1 MTLNELG
8 EKLKKMYNNAPTGD
22 SVAMIHLFGIKY
34 ANEISISQFSKKDI
48 AIAAR
53 IPESYGTEI
62 SKGVKLA
69 KYVKEKQLIKNT
81 NQNNLDVYNTTNYF
95 IHSKI

>member
-8 EKLKKMYNNAPTGD
+8 QKLSDMYNNAPAGD

-34 ANEISISQFSKKDI
+34 AAEINRGGYSKKDI
-48 AIAAR
+48 ANSAN

-62 SKGVKLA
+62 SKGVKLS
-69 KYVKEKQLIKNT
+69 KYVQPK
-81 NQNNLDVYNTTNYF
+81 
-95 IHSKI
+95 

>member
-1 MTLNELG
+1 MTLKELG
-8 EKLKKMYNNAPTGD
+8 EKLNEMYNNAPNGD

-34 ANEISISQFSKKDI
+34 ANEILQSGFSKKDI
-48 AIAAR
+48 ANAAR

-69 KYVKEKQLIKNT
+69 KYVKEK
-81 NQNNLDVYNTTNYF
+81 
-95 IHSKI
+95 

>member
-8 EKLKKMYNNAPTGD
+8 QKLSNMHNNAPPGD

-34 ANEISISQFSKKDI
+34 AAEINRGGYSKKDI
-48 AIAAR
+48 ANSAN

-62 SKGVKLA
+62 SKGVKLSE
-69 KYVKEKQLIKNT
+69 YVLPK
-81 NQNNLDVYNTTNYF
+81 
-95 IHSKI
+95 